1 MTIVNY
7 AIVPRNRRY
16 WLEAIAEDGSRYPIE
31 HLDTEDAAV
40 RRLRELQVKNG
51 IVGRWDS
58 SPAPRRR

>member
-1 MTIVNY
+1 MTIVDY

-16 WLEAIAEDGSRYPIE
+16 WIEAIAEDGSRHPIE
-31 HLDTEDAAV
+31 HFDTEDAAV

-58 SPAPRRR
+58 PPAAPRR